1 MSEIIREYVGSPRQH
16 LRIDNAQG
24 VLFGVKILG
33 LKSKNNR
40 EYPIETLKKAM
51 PLYEHARVNLDHPE
65 GDPRKPRSYQDR
77 LGVIRR
83 VRIEENDGLF
93 ADFHFNPKHPL
104 ADQLLWDAEHAPG
117 NVGFSHNVEAVLVR
131 EPDRTVVREIVAVR
145 SVDLVADP
153 ATTSGLFESEQTA
166 NETAAIKN
174 PAIANVETI
183 SDDAPFAEQTEAAP
197 PFRESTAVAE
207 SGESI
212 RQENAALRE
221 RTSLLESDLT
231 MQERQNRS
239 LTLLCETLAKEM
251 RDDVRF
257 GSFFRK
263 PFLDLLLA
271 SPDEQSVK
279 ALLEDRLALVRQMQ
293 SDPAAECR
301 PVSKP
306 QRLFE
311 NASNRC
317 EDTESFVRSITG
329 AGRSRF

>member
-51 PLYEHARVNLDHPE
+51 PLYENARVNLDHPE
-65 GDPRKPRSYQDR
+65 GDPRRPRSYQDR
-77 LGVIRR
+77 LGVIRQ

-104 ADQLLWDAEHAPG
+104 ADQLLWDAEHAPS

-153 ATTSGLFESEQTA
+153 ATTSGLFESETA
-166 NETAAIKN
+166 KEN
-174 PAIANVETI
+174 PSITNVETT
-183 SDDAPFAEQTEAAP
+183 SDDVPFAEQTEAAP
-197 PFRESTAVAE
+197 TSRESTTVAE
-207 SGESI
+207 SGESL

-221 RTSLLESDLT
+221 RTELLESDLA
-231 MQERQNRS
+231 MQERRSRS
-239 LTLLCETLAKEM
+239 LVLLCETLAGEM
-251 RDDVRF
+251 RDDVSF

-263 PFLDLLLA
+263 PFLDLLLGC
-271 SPDEQSVK
+271 PDEQAVK
-279 ALLEDRLALVRQMQ
+279 ALLEDRLALVRQLQ
-293 SDPAAECR
+293 NEPTAECR
-301 PVSKP
+301 PVSKS

-311 NASNRC
+311 SVSNRC

-329 AGRSRF
+329 AGRSKF